1 MEKSFIQ
8 QSTLIDTILTEKII
22 QSASVQHRQNY
33 YSFPKH
39 IHNTSEIYQI
49 LDGNC
54 RMDIGKETIDCK
66 KNDFIIVLPNIAHS
80 FYLNQKENCS
90 FRHIHFFSNVYAGF
104 SVEKLLGYPM
114 DFLSTL
120 SFCCNSFFHTEA
132 DTRISSLT
140 ESIVSTFRKDSTIAS
155 AYSNL
160 HLTELLLYI
169 IEQSGKDLSSF
180 TLKHSEQDKYVA
192 FTLDYIQKNYASKI
206 QIEEIARK
214 LNISGRYLSKIFL
227 SHMNMTILNYINTYR
242 MNQAIDLIAN
252 TELSM
257 TKISEKIGMND
268 SQHFSKLF
276 KNTIGS
282 SPSQYRKI
290 LKDENFYT

>member
-1 MEKSFIQ
+1 MDKPFIHQ
-8 QSTLIDTILTEKII
+8 PTLINTILTEKII

-33 YSFPKH
+33 YTFPKH

-49 LDGNC
+49 IEGSC
-54 RMDIGKETIDCK
+54 KMDIGKETVECVT
-66 KNDFIIVLPNIAHS
+66 NDFIIILPNIAHS
-80 FYLNQKENCS
+80 IYLTGKDTCS
-90 FRHIHFFSNVYAGF
+90 FRHIHFFSNVYAEL
-104 SVEKLLGYPM
+104 SLEKLLGYPM

-120 SFCCNSFFHTEA
+120 SFCCNSFFHIQA
-132 DTRISSLT
+132 DQRISSLM

-180 TLKHSEQDKYVA
+180 TQRHSEQDKYVA
-192 FTLDYIQKNYASKI
+192 FALNYIRENYTSKI
-206 QIEEIARK
+206 QIEEIARQ

-242 MNQAIDLIAN
+242 MNQAIDLIAD
-252 TELSM
+252 TDLSM
-257 TKISEKIGMND
+257 TEIAEKIGMND

-276 KNTIGS
+276 KSTVGS
-282 SPSQYRKI
+282 PPSQYRRI
-290 LKDENFYT
+290 LKDEDFYT